1 MPAVTS
7 EAATSERSKQSVSWF
22 ELFYDLVIVAAVA
35 QAGKVFIKS
44 PDWGT
49 TALIVSA
56 LLVLFCI
63 WLLVTV
69 SHGLF
74 PGDDPI
80 RRVIVLM
87 QMMFISVAAL
97 ALGEA
102 GLPNWVGFACGGLAL
117 LAVTALYLRHLS
129 GAGALRVT
137 VRRVALCTGLGASL
151 FLASA
156 LVSVWLTF
164 EQSVFAPPILLLI
177 GAVFILVPVLT
188 VILRGIVEAGTLDTH
203 HLEERFGLFVII
215 VLGESF
221 VGLLAALGALG
232 DIPSPVFFVLTFVV
246 SFCIWSLYFNAVLPF
261 GMPHG
266 MAGLRWWIAGHALL
280 VLSMVS
286 VAVAFADLTL
296 NQQGESTLKFQG
308 SWTPLPL
315 LGVLTALAILT
326 AASRGCPPALR
337 RVHYGAVA
345 AVAILTVC
353 DLLLVGPVVNGF
365 TTTGAVVIVIDAL
378 VCTVIRKRIG
388 AAQL

>member
-1 MPAVTS
+1 MRAVTS
-7 EAATSERSKQSVSWF
+7 ESAASERSKQSVSWF

-49 TALIVSA
+49 TALIVAS
-56 LLVLFCI
+56 LLVLFGI
-63 WLLVTV
+63 WLLITV

-80 RRVIVLM
+80 RRAIILM
-87 QMMFISVAAL
+87 QMIFISVAAL
-97 ALGEA
+97 ALGKD
-102 GLPNWVGFACGGLAL
+102 GLPNWVGFAGGGLAL
-117 LAVTALYLRHLS
+117 LAVTAVYARHLPA
-129 GAGALRVT
+129 AGALRAT
-137 VRRVALCTGLGASL
+137 VLQVVLCTVLGAIF

-156 LVSVWLTF
+156 VLSLWLTA
-164 EQSVFAPPILLLI
+164 EQSVIASPALLLA
-177 GAVFILVPVLT
+177 GATIILVPVLT
-188 VILRGIVEAGTLDTH
+188 VVLRGILTAGTLDMH

-221 VGLLAALGALG
+221 VGLIAALGVLG

-261 GMPHG
+261 GMPQG
-266 MAGLRWWIAGHALL
+266 MAGLRWWIAAHALL

-286 VAVAFADLTL
+286 VAVEFADLTL
-296 NQQGESTLKFQG
+296 GMDGERLLKFEG

-315 LGVLTALAILT
+315 LGVLTALAMLA
-326 AASRGCPPALR
+326 AASPRCPPALR

-345 AVAILTVC
+345 AVAILTAC
-353 DLLLVGPVVNGF
+353 DLLLVDAAGNGF
-365 TTTGAVVIVIDAL
+365 TTTGAAIIVIDA
-378 VCTVIRKRIG
+378 VACTLIRRRSG
-388 AAQL
+388 RG